1 MSRNVSSLDT
11 DWENMTNIQLSAN
24 ENIYFPWANN
34 GSDSNMP
41 YSFVMDIKK
50 EDGWKMLFHSFT
62 PEAESNIR
70 YMALYNQRT
79 GFLKVFHYLPTNV
92 FSNNGGAWL
101 LNFTTE
107 RPYFNHTTVQ
117 ERERRKR
124 NPSLSCVIEFLFF
137 LYCTVSLFDFVL
149 TFSS

>member
-1 MSRNVSSLDT
+1 MRKFVVLSLLTIGLVACQDESLDVGIPQEMKSSEGVVYPMQSMSRNVSSLDT

-92 FSNNGGAWL
+92 FL
-101 LNFTTE
+101 
-107 RPYFNHTTVQ
+107 
-117 ERERRKR
+117 
-124 NPSLSCVIEFLFF
+124 
-137 LYCTVSLFDFVL
+137 
-149 TFSS
+149 